1 MKTEKAI
8 KTNAANQVKNRGIWK
23 RFAHT
28 IKEANIPKGLLAFY
42 ILLTIIEGQILIRIP
57 EVNGNFFA
65 GDVSPSS
72 VALFIG
78 LELFNTVLTQGVL
91 YVNHILRYRMNRNLR
106 NTLWGK
112 ILRLKPSYYDKVSA
126 SSLISRI
133 SVDSDGINTFVLDV
147 VLELFVQIYYLTLT
161 VREMNKVSQNVGFM
175 LLGFVPLVFLITFV
189 IGRLNL
195 RFQSDM
201 KYKLSD
207 LTNYLSEII
216 SVLPLL
222 KAMNRQGYESRRGKT
237 AIDEYYKS
245 NRNVIALDI
254 GGQIVG
260 ALQGLGP
267 ELVIILIGIKYLND
281 GTFDSAAWYMFY
293 LYAGTFISFC
303 GTLGSMWEQAKS
315 VQGQLNKVSD
325 VLFEEEESL
334 DAYVDSMVESGDI
347 IFDKVDFGYEE
358 KLVLKDASFT
368 IPALKNTALIGLS
381 GAGKSTIIKLIE
393 RMYRPNSGRIL
404 TGGHEIGEYGIKE
417 WRKRIAYVSQQT
429 PLLSGNIRYNVTY
442 GLKREITDEEIMKVL
457 KEVRLDEFVL
467 SSEEGLEK
475 EVGQFGENLSGGQ
488 RQKISVARA
497 LLSEADI
504 LILDEPTASL
514 DIISTNEIMHAVE
527 SIKGKRTV
535 IIITHDR
542 KLIGDCDHII
552 ALEGDHRIVEGT
564 PEEMIKIS
572 EFVRELSG
580 KGGEADVR

>member
-1 MKTEKAI
+1 MKAEKTVKI
-8 KTNAANQVKNRGIWK
+8 KNANQVNNRGIWK

-42 ILLTIIEGQILIRIP
+42 IVLTIIEGQILIRIP

-78 LELFNTVLTQGVL
+78 LELFNTILTQGVL
-91 YVNHILRYRMNRNLR
+91 YINHILRYKMNRNLR

-147 VLELFVQIYYLTLT
+147 VLEFFVQIYYLVLT

-175 LLGFVPLVFLITFV
+175 LLGFVPLVFLITFI

-222 KAMNRQGYESRRGKT
+222 KAMNRQGYESRRGKK

-245 NRNVIALDI
+245 NRNVIALDVGSQII
-254 GGQIVG
+254 GTI
-260 ALQGLGP
+260 QGLGP

-281 GTFDSAAWYMFY
+281 GTFDAAAWYMFY

-303 GTLGSMWEQAKS
+303 GTLGSMWEQSKS

-325 VLFEEEESL
+325 VLFEEEEAL
-334 DAYVDSMVESGDI
+334 EAYVEHIVESGDI
-347 IFDKVDFGYEE
+347 IFDHVDFGYEE
-358 KLVLKDASFT
+358 NLVIKDANFT
-368 IPALKNTALIGLS
+368 IPAFKNTALIGLS
-381 GAGKSTIIKLIE
+381 GAGKSTIVKLIE
-393 RMYRPNSGRIL
+393 RMYQPRSGRIL
-404 TGGHEIGEYGIKE
+404 MGGHEIGEYGIKD

-429 PLLSGNIRYNVTY
+429 PLLSGSIRYNVTY
-442 GLKREITDEEIMKVL
+442 GLDREVTDEEIMEAL
-457 KEVRLDEFVL
+457 KDVRLDEFV
-467 SSEEGLEK
+467 SSSDEGLMK

-497 LLSEADI
+497 LLSDADI

-514 DIISTNEIMHAVE
+514 DIVSTNEIMHAVE
-527 SIKGKRTV
+527 SIRGKRTV
-535 IIITHDR
+535 IMVTHDR

-552 ALEGDHRIVEGT
+552 ALEGDHRIIEGT

-572 EFVRELSG
+572 DFVRELSG

>member
-1 MKTEKAI
+1 M
-8 KTNAANQVKNRGIWK
+8 NNRGIWK

-42 ILLTIIEGQILIRIP
+42 IVLTIIEGQILIRIP

-78 LELFNTVLTQGVL
+78 LELFNTILTQGVL
-91 YVNHILRYRMNRNLR
+91 YINHILRYKMNRNLR

-147 VLELFVQIYYLTLT
+147 VLEFFVQIYYLVLT

-175 LLGFVPLVFLITFV
+175 LLGFVPLVFLITFI

-222 KAMNRQGYESRRGKT
+222 KAMNRQGYESRRGKK

-245 NRNVIALDI
+245 NRNVIALDVGSQII
-254 GGQIVG
+254 GTI
-260 ALQGLGP
+260 QGLGP

-281 GTFDSAAWYMFY
+281 GTFDAAAWYMFY

-303 GTLGSMWEQAKS
+303 GTLGSMWEQSKS

-325 VLFEEEESL
+325 VLFEEEEAL
-334 DAYVDSMVESGDI
+334 EAYVEHIVESGDI
-347 IFDKVDFGYEE
+347 IFDHVDFGYEE
-358 KLVLKDASFT
+358 NLVIKDANFT
-368 IPALKNTALIGLS
+368 IPAFKNTALIGLS
-381 GAGKSTIIKLIE
+381 GAGKSTIVKLIE
-393 RMYRPNSGRIL
+393 RMYQPRSGRIL
-404 TGGHEIGEYGIKE
+404 MGGHEIGEYGIKD

-429 PLLSGNIRYNVTY
+429 PLLSGSIRYNVTY
-442 GLKREITDEEIMKVL
+442 GLDREVTDEEIMEAL
-457 KEVRLDEFVL
+457 KDVRLDEFV
-467 SSEEGLEK
+467 SSSDEGLMK

-497 LLSEADI
+497 LLSDADI

-514 DIISTNEIMHAVE
+514 DIVSTNEIMHAVE
-527 SIKGKRTV
+527 SIRGKRTV
-535 IIITHDR
+535 IMVTHDR

-552 ALEGDHRIVEGT
+552 ALEGDHRIIEGT

-572 EFVRELSG
+572 DFVRELSG

>member
-1 MKTEKAI
+1 MKAETAI
-8 KTNAANQVKNRGIWK
+8 KTKTANQVNNRGIWK

-42 ILLTIIEGQILIRIP
+42 IFLTIIEGQILIRIP

-65 GDVSPSS
+65 GDVSTKS

-78 LELFNTVLTQGVL
+78 LELFNTLLTQGVL
-91 YVNHILRYRMNRNLR
+91 YVNHILRYKMNRNLR
-106 NTLWGK
+106 NSLWGK
-112 ILRLKPSYYDKVSA
+112 ILKLKPSYYDKVSA

-133 SVDSDGINTFVLDV
+133 SVDSDGINTFVLDIA
-147 VLELFVQIYYLTLT
+147 LELFVQIYYLTLT

-175 LLGFVPLVFLITFV
+175 LLGFVPLVFLITFI

-195 RFQSDM
+195 KFQSDM

-222 KAMNRQGYESRRGKT
+222 KAMNRQGYESRRGKA

-245 NRNVIALDI
+245 NRNVIALDV

-267 ELVIILIGIKYLND
+267 ELVILLIGIKYLND
-281 GTFDSAAWYMFY
+281 GTFDAAAWYMFY

-303 GTLGSMWEQAKS
+303 GTLGNMWEQAKS

-325 VLFEEEESL
+325 VLFEEEEAL
-334 DAYVDSMVESGDI
+334 DSYVDSMVESGDI
-347 IFDKVDFGYEE
+347 IFDHVDFGYEE
-358 KLVLKDASFT
+358 KLVLRDACFT

-381 GAGKSTIIKLIE
+381 GAGKSTIVKLIE
-393 RMYRPNSGRIL
+393 RMYQPNSGRIL

-429 PLLSGNIRYNVTY
+429 PLLSGSIRFNVTY
-442 GLKREITDEEIMKVL
+442 GLKREVTDEEIMKAI
-457 KEVRLDEFVL
+457 KDVRLDDFVL
-467 SSEEGLEK
+467 SSEEGLDK
-475 EVGQFGENLSGGQ
+475 EVGQFGESLSGGQ

-527 SIKGKRTV
+527 SIRGKRTV
-535 IIITHDR
+535 IMITHDG

-552 ALEGDHRIVEGT
+552 ALEGDHKIVEGT

-580 KGGEADVR
+580 KGGEEDVR